1 MKNPIDWKS
10 AADETVSHLSRLIRA
25 ETVNPPGN
33 ELPAIQ
39 VIKEILER
47 DGLGSG
53 DFSILESAPGRVNL
67 VARLRGDGSR
77 RPLLLSGHVDVVPVE
92 RAHWSHD
99 PFGGEVING
108 EVWGRGALDMKGF
121 LAMYLQ
127 VFLQARRRGL
137 PLKRDLILAAI
148 ADEEAGFTH
157 GSKFLSEQHRDLID
171 AEYGLTE
178 AGGFPLYLGK
188 TKAYMI
194 QVAEKGICWLRMTA
208 HGKPGHGSLPHD
220 DNAVLHL
227 ARAVDRIRR
236 AGHLPVHITPTFRSM
251 LKAASSQVRSPVGAL
266 AGLLASPALVNLALR
281 ATKGYSHSMLTA
293 MTTNTCTPT
302 VLQAG
307 TKTNVIP
314 STAEVHLDCR
324 KLPGQSLEDVR
335 REVLAVTG
343 PGVTLEPLVTSDGAE
358 VSTETPLYKTLERHT
373 RRLDPQGIII
383 PLLMPGA
390 TDASEYQKAGIQV
403 YGFTPGLLPP
413 EFPTM
418 TLGHGHDERLPVSF
432 ITSGLPVLWDVV
444 EEVCAG

>member
-1 MKNPIDWKS
+1 MNTQIDWKS
-10 AADETVSHLSRLIRA
+10 SADETINHLSRLIRA

-39 VIKEILER
+39 IIKEILER
-47 DGLGSG
+47 EGLGEK
-53 DFSILESAPGRVNL
+53 DFKIVESAPGRVNL
-67 VARLRGDGSR
+67 VARLRGDRSR

-92 RAHWSHD
+92 REHWSHD
-99 PFGGEVING
+99 PFGGEVIDG

-127 VFLQARRRGL
+127 VFLQARRRNL

-148 ADEEAGFTH
+148 ADEEAVFTH
-157 GSKFLSEQHRDLID
+157 GSKFLVEQHRDLID

-194 QVAEKGICWLRMTA
+194 QVAEKGVCWLRMTA
-208 HGKPGHGSLPHD
+208 RGKPGHGSLPHE
-220 DNAVLHL
+220 DNAVVHL
-227 ARAVDRIRR
+227 AQAVDRIRQ
-236 AGHLPVHITPTFRSM
+236 AGHLPVHVTPTFKSM
-251 LKAASSQVRSPVGAL
+251 LKAVSAQVRFPVGTL
-266 AGLLASPALVNLALR
+266 AGLLASPAVVNLLLR
-281 ATKGYSHSMLTA
+281 VAKGNSRSMLTA

-302 VLQAG
+302 LLRAG

-314 STAEVHLDCR
+314 SEAEAHLDCR
-324 KLPGQSLEDVR
+324 KLPGQSVEDVQ
-335 REVLAVTG
+335 REILAITG
-343 PGVTLEPLVTSDGAE
+343 EGVTLEPLQTSDGVE
-358 VSTETPLYKTLERHT
+358 VSTGTPLYKTLERHT
-373 RRLDPQGIII
+373 RNLDPKGIVI

-390 TDASEYQKAGIQV
+390 TDASQYQKAGIQV

-432 ITSGLPVLWDVV
+432 IESGLPVLWDVI
-444 EEVCAG
+444 EEFCAG